1 MTQEAELI
9 ESRLSDYPSIE
20 SLLGEIIRR
29 RLRIECSTHGM
40 LTGHLLD
47 EPSSK
52 PDLDRLELVLQSADS
67 CCKDFKLVF
76 QEERL
81 SNQNADAKIIDMLA
95 EVKACEFLCRHGFRD
110 ITKIRPIPH
119 AKIVDYT
126 ATRNNQNYAVEVTR
140 LGLAQSYG
148 KQPRYTLRV
157 STIDYGTECE
167 DADGC
172 EFSVITEGIN
182 VGRLEKEITDAV
194 NRKYPQIKSFCQTE
208 ADMWKR
214 ILIVSS
220 GRDYFATGRY
230 ENKAYDQTPER
241 DFRQALEQL
250 WSRLRQEPAD
260 YRYLDHLVVTRGKD
274 LAKAITYPSL

>member
-1 MTQEAELI
+1 
-9 ESRLSDYPSIE
+9 
-20 SLLGEIIRR
+20 
-29 RLRIECSTHGM
+29 M

-47 EPSSK
+47 EGSRS
-52 PDLDRLELVLQSADS
+52 DLERLELLLQFGNS
-67 CCKDFKLVF
+67 CCRDFKLIF
-76 QEERL
+76 QEDRL
-81 SNQNADAKIIDMLA
+81 SQQDADGKIIDVLA
-95 EVKACEFLCRHGFRD
+95 EVKAFEFLCRHGFRD
-110 ITKIRPIPH
+110 ITKIRRKRG
-119 AKIVDYT
+119 AKTVDYT
-126 ATRNNQNYAVEVTR
+126 ATRDNQNYAVEVTR

-148 KQPRYTLRV
+148 KQPRYTFRV

-172 EFSVITEGIN
+172 EFSVITERIN

-208 ADMWKR
+208 ADMWKGT
-214 ILIVSS
+214 LIVSS
-220 GRDYFATGRY
+220 GRDYFVMGRY

-260 YRYLDHLVVTRGKD
+260 YRYLYHLVVTRGKD